1 MLGGAMREYEA
12 RSRKRNKRK
21 EKRGQTLYKILIFV
35 PDAYWFVI
43 RFYLLMD
50 LIMRTTIDIDE
61 QLLVYAK
68 LQAAQQGCTL
78 KQVIEDALREF
89 FSGLK
94 PGIDLD
100 NSRSLSDIMDDR

>member
-1 MLGGAMREYEA
+1 M
-12 RSRKRNKRK
+12 
-21 EKRGQTLYKILIFV
+21 
-35 PDAYWFVI
+35 
-43 RFYLLMD
+43 
-50 LIMRTTIDIDE
+50 MRTTINIDD

-89 FSGLK
+89 FSHHRLQQDPVKLETVSGVGLR
-94 PGIDLD
+94 PGVDLD